1 MNPEQDASNPDNF
14 INRISLRVQLRNQP
28 GVLAA
33 LIQRIADHG
42 GNIGAIDIVKPGKDV
57 MVRDITIDTRGEA
70 QEKELIDAV
79 DGLEGV
85 KVVYWSD
92 RVFLLHLGGKIH
104 VKSKTPLTTRDR
116 LSIAYT
122 PGVARVCQAIH
133 ENPEKVYNLTIK
145 NNTVAIVT
153 DGTAVLGL
161 GNIGP
166 EAALPV
172 MEGKAMLFNE
182 FAGVDAFPICLKTT
196 DPDEIVETVKRI
208 SPVFG
213 GVNLED
219 IAAPNCFEIER
230 RLHDELD
237 IPVFHDDQ
245 HGTAVVLTAALINAL
260 KVVGKKPEDL
270 RVIVA
275 GVGAAGTACT
285 KMVQRL
291 GVQNIIGFDRKG
303 ALTPERDDL
312 NDAKRAY
319 AETTNPEKEK
329 GTLSELMK
337 GADVFIGLSG
347 PGVITE
353 DDVRAMNSD
362 SIVFAMSNPT
372 PEIMPEI
379 AHKHARIVATGR
391 SDYPNQINNVLCFPA
406 LFRGVLDCRA
416 SEINESM
423 KMAAAKALAQVIDED
438 HLAEDYVIPSV
449 FDKCVVPQVAQAVM
463 RAATRTGV
471 ARSSKNQE

>member
-1 MNPEQDASNPDNF
+1 MNPEQDASNPDNS

-291 GVQNIIGFDRKG
+291 GVQHIIGFDRKG

-319 AETTNPEKEK
+319 AETTNPEREK

-406 LFRGVLDCRA
+406 LFRGVLDSRA

-438 HLAEDYVIPSV
+438 HLTEDYVIPSV

-463 RAATRTGV
+463 GAATRTGV